1 MLKAASHA
9 VVMHCLPAHRGE
21 EITAEVLEGPRSL
34 VFEEAE
40 NRLHAQKALAGISGQ
55 PGREARVTTDPKRIV
70 LAYSGGLD
78 TSVIMR
84 WLQETYRCPVVAFV
98 ADLGQDEDLDAI
110 ARKAEADRR

>member
-1 MLKAASHA
+1 MT
-9 VVMHCLPAHRGE
+9 E
-21 EITAEVLEGPRSL
+21 
-34 VFEEAE
+34 
-40 NRLHAQKALAGISGQ
+40 
-55 PGREARVTTDPKRIV
+55 PKRIV

-110 ARKAEADRR
+110 ARKAQQTGAEQVLRRGRARCFRKRLSCFPRCEPMRCTRAPICWERRLPGR